1 MTLRNVAAIKQEET
15 LDKSRLRERP
25 AQSVGVRG
33 GRRDQLILHNK
44 NINKKAKHN
53 KPYCT

>member
-44 NINKKAKHN
+44 NINIKAK
-53 KPYCT
+53 T